1 MTSLA
6 PDNNVLTD
14 QLLKE
19 VTSTIQFQ
27 PQVVLAGDIITHI
40 VKKYVT
46 RVVVIGNGLMQV
58 KNPLNNDTD
67 EIQVVQ
73 PGILR
78 FESPGT
84 FWVETNEKRYQPKIG
99 DPVVGIIEQKLGM
112 NGYLV
117 NVNGRCSAFL
127 PLLEFDGASKRN
139 HPNLKEGTLIYAR
152 LASDS
157 IYVEPELSC
166 KVKSG
171 VRKDWMTGEAYYGKL
186 ENGISGNCSLHL
198 ARKLLN
204 DNCKILK
211 VLSSRIPFEIAVGIN
226 GRFWVC
232 AQKNDQTILIYNAI
246 LNSEFF
252 DNDLKAVEAMVEE
265 LNIKLAQR

>member
-1 MTSLA
+1 MTTMVT
-6 PDNNVLTD
+6 DNDALTND
-14 QLLKE
+14 LLNQ
-19 VTSTIQFQ
+19 VNSTITFQ
-27 PQVVLAGDIITHI
+27 PQIVLAGDIITHI

-58 KNPLNNDTD
+58 KDPLNHETD

-73 PGILR
+73 SGILQ
-78 FESPGT
+78 FESPGN

-99 DPVVGIIEQKLGM
+99 DPIVGIIEQKLGM

-117 NVNGRCSAFL
+117 NVNGRCAAFL

-139 HPNLKEGTLIYAR
+139 HPNLKEGSLIYAR

-157 IYVEPELSC
+157 IYIEPELSC

-186 ENGISGNCSLHL
+186 ENGLSGTCSLHL

-204 DNCKILK
+204 NECKILK
-211 VLSSRIPFEIAVGIN
+211 VISSRVPFEIAVGIN

-246 LNSEFF
+246 LNSEFL
-252 DNDLKAVEAMVEE
+252 NDIKEMEAMVEE
-265 LNIKLAQR
+265 LNMKLAQR